1 MNQDVVHI
9 ATAINRGYL
18 PYFAV
23 MLQSIK
29 RHRDASRRYCVHVL
43 SSDIEQSDLEQMLL
57 TDDELVT
64 VDLLD
69 VTWFKNETEGL
80 EFGEFFSVECIY
92 RLALL
97 KLIPNV
103 DKIIYL
109 DSDLIVLDDISILF
123 DTELGCNYVAAVRDI
138 GIAGMVGGYAPDE
151 AERLKSIGIEDLDGY
166 FSSGVMVWN
175 LSKTRQDF
183 TLSQLIQWI
192 DKNKPRYSDQ
202 DCLNYFFAGSVCYLD
217 PKWNTLFDSENIRVS
232 QIVPYA
238 SKALQ
243 EEYLRA
249 RENPSIFHYAGPVK
263 PWAEDVDGSPLF
275 WEEARPSA
283 LYESVL
289 RRYVNS
295 ENKKFFQLVWETF
308 DDVYF
313 RLSEAE
319 RIREDLHKRLSEVEQ
334 SIQTLQDR
342 IERLEQQKTPIATRL
357 YNKIGLRGK

>member
-1 MNQDVVHI
+1 MRQDVVHI
-9 ATAINRGYL
+9 ATAINKGYL

-29 RHRDASRRYCVHVL
+29 RHCDASRRYCIHVL
-43 SSDIEQSDLEQMLL
+43 SSDVEQSDLEQMLI
-57 TDDELVT
+57 TEDKLVA

-69 VTWFKNETEGL
+69 VAWFKNETEKM

-123 DTELGCNYVAAVRDI
+123 DTELGGNYVAAVRDI

-151 AERLKSIGIEDLDGY
+151 AERLRSIGIEDANGY

-183 TLSQLIQWI
+183 TLSQLIEWI
-192 DKNKPRYSDQ
+192 EENKPRYSDQ

-217 PKWNTLFDSENIRVS
+217 SKWNTLFDSENIRVS
-232 QIVPYA
+232 QIAPYA

-249 RENPSIFHYAGPVK
+249 REKPSIFHFAGPVK
-263 PWAEDVDGSPLF
+263 PWAEDVDGSPRF
-275 WEEARPSA
+275 WGEARSST
-283 LYESVL
+283 LYEPVL

-295 ENKKFFQLVWETF
+295 ENKKLFKLVWETF

-319 RIREDLHKRLSEVEQ
+319 RIREDLHKRLSEAER
-334 SIQTLQDR
+334 SIQMLQDR
-342 IERLEQQKTPIATRL
+342 IDQLEQQKTPIATRL